1 MMCAPRF
8 ALPVASG
15 QRLQGFVPL
24 CKAVR
29 GVILDIAQ
37 GQECGAS
44 GRFSGAIFMPFLPF
58 KSYKNQ

>member
-1 MMCAPRF
+1 M
-8 ALPVASG
+8 ASG
-15 QRLQGFVPL
+15 QRLQGFEPL

-44 GRFSGAIFMPFLPF
+44 GRFSGAIFMPFWSV
-58 KSYKNQ
+58 KIYKNQ